1 MSVISPKARNSDKV
15 SNFWMK
21 TWNSLSDKKIVEAP

>member
-1 MSVISPKARNSDKV
+1 MSVISPKAHSSDKV

-21 TWNSLSDKKIVEAP
+21 TWNSLSDKKMAEAP